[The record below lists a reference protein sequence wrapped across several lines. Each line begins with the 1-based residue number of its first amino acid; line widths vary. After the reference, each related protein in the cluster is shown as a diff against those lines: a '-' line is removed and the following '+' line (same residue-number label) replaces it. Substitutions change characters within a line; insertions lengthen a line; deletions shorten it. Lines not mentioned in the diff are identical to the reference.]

1 MNRAS
6 LKRISARLA
15 FNGISLYTK
24 GATTIDQELTYQT
37 EPVNVAG
44 LGVID
49 NRDKEAY
56 YKIMMTPEGR
66 MTSTIAGVLWPY
78 GNPTIGQGI
87 FTDTDVPAV
96 IHGND
101 SSLDTYAAAAVDT
114 MPQMIFHPV
123 KTLIGQLTLLALRGH
138 TSGAVNPWSTTGSLL
153 TESDTGGTF
162 TDTTLT
168 TAGVIMQDYQLAFG
182 SVTGWA
188 GLDFYDGLTF
198 EPKVEYVDD
207 NVAVHG
213 LYNRRIKSVGGLLRG
228 IPIGLTRQM
237 IQNQLKIQGAGA
249 VRGASGAAKAYQV
262 TVTGADGL
270 VYLNI
275 SLGQLIKSKK
285 QHGVE
290 QLREGEIAFDV
301 LPTIASGVRG
311 AYFTTPIA

>member
-311 AYFTTPIA
+311 AYFTNPIA